1 MANLPAGVA
10 YAGVRSSIIDIHNGI
25 EINTEMLLCGID
37 GGGTSSKVVVCD
49 HEGRMVTEFADGSI
63 NHYGVGS
70 DKAKET
76 YRSIRKGLMER
87 LGRMPDAVYIGC
99 SALDGQAT
107 DEEAREITGGAFEPC
122 PLVVHSDVWIALLG
136 FTMGQRGAILI
147 SGTGSMA
154 CGIDEGGAYRTAGG
168 WGQTLGD
175 EGSGYH
181 LALMGIQAA
190 LRGYDGVT
198 AATAL
203 TGSLIRFYGLSGLPE
218 IIDLFYNP
226 PIEKSRVAS
235 FATEVERVALGGDIV
250 AMQILEEEIGW
261 LASLAVAITQKC
273 HTASLGLCG
282 SMLTRSP
289 VIGIRLAEILQEKG
303 IKAQVPE
310 FKPETGALFGA
321 FQLLGIPVS
330 DGVLANLKG
339 KTDLP

>member
-1 MANLPAGVA
+1 
-10 YAGVRSSIIDIHNGI
+10 
-25 EINTEMLLCGID
+25 MLICGID
-37 GGGTSSKVVVCD
+37 GGGTSTKIVVCD
-49 HEGRMVTEFADGSI
+49 DEGRMFTEFSDGSI

-76 YRSIRKGLMER
+76 YRSIRKGLTDK

-154 CGIDEGGAYRTAGG
+154 CGIDKNGTYRTAGG

-198 AATAL
+198 AATGL
-203 TGSLIRFYGLSGLPE
+203 TGSLVRFYGLSEMSE

-226 PIEKSRVAS
+226 PIEKSRIAS
-235 FATEVERVALGGDIV
+235 FATEVERVALGGDEV
-250 AMQILEEEIGW
+250 AMQILEEEIAW
-261 LASLAVAITQKC
+261 LARLAMAITRKC
-273 HTASLGLCG
+273 DVTSLGLCG

-289 VIGIRLAEILQEKG
+289 VIGSRLTEILKIEG
-303 IKAQVPE
+303 ITARVPE

-321 FQLLGIPVS
+321 FQLLGLPVTES
-330 DGVLANLKG
+330 VLSNLKG
-339 KTDLP
+339 QVRPK